1 MIASRSG
8 FLVFSAAA
16 CLALAA
22 LSGPAAHAAGGSS
35 GDSPQV
41 MAPAD
46 PDFTAGKAAIDR
58 KDWATAVPLFEKVV
72 AKDDKNADAYNWL
85 GYALRNQGD
94 YQKALVAYG
103 RALGANPKHRGA
115 HEYLGEAYLKM
126 NNLPM
131 AEDQLKKLDSLCT
144 FGCPEYTELK
154 EKIAAYKAGKPS

>member
-1 MIASRSG
+1 MIAFRSG
-8 FLVFSAAA
+8 FLVFSVAA
-16 CLALAA
+16 CLGLAA
-22 LSGPAAHAAGGSS
+22 LSGPARAAGGSS
-35 GDSPQV
+35 DSPQV

-58 KDWATAVPLFEKVV
+58 KDWAAAVPLFEKVV
-72 AKDDKNADAYNWL
+72 AKDDRNADAYNWL

-94 YQKALVAYG
+94 YKNALVAYG
-103 RALGANPKHRGA
+103 RALGVNPKHRGA

-131 AEDQLKKLDSLCT
+131 AEEQLQKLDGLCT

-154 EKIAAYKAGKPS
+154 EKVAAFKAGKPS